1 MEFGEVMRIELANLP
16 PQGHVEEIGMRSQ
29 WALQAAKR
37 AVGATVKDIAGEL
50 SVVARGESALVRG
63 QLRTF
68 VERDC
73 DRCGAPVHLTI
84 EGRVELEYRPEF
96 LENEGV
102 RELSSSDMALGFY
115 QNGCLDLSD
124 AVCDHIALLL
134 PFQTFCDQPNVEPLG
149 VGCTQEAMK
158 TPDAAGV
165 DPRCAALQSLKLD

>member
-1 MEFGEVMRIELANLP
+1 MRIELANVP
-16 PQGHVEEIGMRSQ
+16 PQGHLEEVGERSR
-29 WALQAAKR
+29 WAFDAAGR
-37 AVGATVKDIAGEL
+37 ALGGNVKDIGGEL
-50 SVVARGESALVRG
+50 SVVVRGESALVRG
-63 QLRTF
+63 ELRTF

-96 LENEGV
+96 LEDEGV

-134 PFQTFCDQPNVEPLG
+134 PLQIFCDQPNVESLG
-149 VGCTQEAMK
+149 VGCTQEALK
-158 TPDAAGV
+158 SPDAVDV
-165 DPRCAALQSLKLD
+165 DPRFAALQSLKLD